1 MDREKFKNQ
10 WHHLRDEVKE
20 KWTELTDEDL
30 LYISGEKNKLIE
42 KLQERYSLSR
52 ESAEREIHRKM

>member
-1 MDREKFKNQ
+1 MDHEKFKAQ
-10 WHHLRDEVKE
+10 WHHLKGEIKV
-20 KWTELTDEDL
+20 KWTELTDEDI

-52 ESAEREIHRKM
+52 ESAERELHRKI

>member
-1 MDREKFKNQ
+1 MDEKRLRAQ
-10 WHHLRDEVKE
+10 WHHLKDDIKE
-20 KWTELTDEDL
+20 KWTELSDEDL

>member
-1 MDREKFKNQ
+1 MDHEKFKAQ
-10 WHHLRDEVKE
+10 WHHLKDEIKV
-20 KWTELTDEDL
+20 KWTELTDEDI

-52 ESAEREIHRKM
+52 ESAERELHRKI